1 MQKYVKIDVLNLA
14 FISNFYN
21 KIDFFYGRKID
32 VKYTLPQYLNI
43 SIKQSETVIFY
54 GINLI

>member
-32 VKYTLPQYLNI
+32 VKNTVSQCLNI
-43 SIKQSETVIFY
+43 SIKQSEIVIFY
-54 GINLI
+54 LNNLI